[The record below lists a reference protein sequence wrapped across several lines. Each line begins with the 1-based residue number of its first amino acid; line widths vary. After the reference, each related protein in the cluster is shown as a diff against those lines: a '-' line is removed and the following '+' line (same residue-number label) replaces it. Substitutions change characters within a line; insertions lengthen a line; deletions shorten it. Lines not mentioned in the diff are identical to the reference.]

1 MVLFVSLQYFITLST
16 KTLVNSLQNDC
27 DVFEKA
33 VQHQYVDHKP
43 RVVSRDR
50 EPSRVP
56 VQQLKCL
63 LHKSGKTRIKVR
75 EYVVKNVPMSS
86 RMHYFVIK
94 CNFDHEEV
102 KYLKSYHRKFK
113 RNLASG
119 IALPR
124 RRKLCSR
131 HSLFN
136 FYERAKIAKLI
147 YYPQLLTNSSSQ
159 KNAACSLSRVHKTLN
174 DRIIHNKFI
183 LSRDIAKN
191 PGPHEVIYSNKTI
204 YAPYS

>member
-1 MVLFVSLQYFITLST
+1 MFSSFLNRISF
-16 KTLVNSLQNDC
+16 
-27 DVFEKA
+27 
-33 VQHQYVDHKP
+33 
-43 RVVSRDR
+43 
-50 EPSRVP
+50 
-56 VQQLKCL
+56 VQQSLASL
-63 LHKSGKTRIKVR
+63 LIMWFCCKLTIFH
-75 EYVVKNVPMSS
+75 NCN
-86 RMHYFVIK
+86 K